1 MRIRSGGSRE
11 RKIMILLLVIVGGLT
26 IYLVDALI
34 HPERY

>member
-1 MRIRSGGSRE
+1 
-11 RKIMILLLVIVGGLT
+11 MIFIGIVVGGLA